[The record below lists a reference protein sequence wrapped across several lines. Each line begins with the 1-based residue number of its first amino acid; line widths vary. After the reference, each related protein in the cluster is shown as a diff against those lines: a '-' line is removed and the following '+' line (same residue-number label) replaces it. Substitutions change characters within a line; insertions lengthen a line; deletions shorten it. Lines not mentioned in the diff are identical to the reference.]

1 MGRLDIAM
9 KELMNDYNVFAD
21 AFNFRRAEGHK
32 ILSSSLREMDPSAY
46 VSDVMGGVFSSQSSD
61 IARKLVVRGDES
73 RTCALLLLENQF
85 HSDRLMPFRYL
96 YAAAMHWRRVVLE
109 TNRLHKKANDL
120 KDLNDFLSGFG
131 PNDFLPRLYMMV
143 LYAGKEPWKGPLR
156 LAELL
161 DRTDA
166 DSGLYE
172 PDCRLNII
180 SLAEL
185 SEAEIGRFQTNEMKV
200 MATAVRLQD
209 DLKRLEEV
217 SRTDP
222 AFRSVDR
229 ELYNVVKISTGFD
242 LPIPQQPKG
251 NNMSTAIEEY
261 KKSVKQ
267 EAIEEYKQNVKD
279 ERDTQIVTNML
290 HENMSISV
298 IEKVTNMPHE
308 QIIQIAK
315 ANNIPLP

>member
-9 KELMNDYNVFAD
+9 KELMNDYDVFAD
-21 AFNFRRAEGHK
+21 AFNFRRAEGRK
-32 ILSSSLREMDPSAY
+32 ILPSSLREMDPSAY
-46 VSDVMGGVFSSQSSD
+46 AADALAGVFDSQSSD
-61 IARKLVVRGDES
+61 LARQLVVRGDES
-73 RTCALLLLENQF
+73 RTCAMLLLENQF
-85 HSDRLMPFRYL
+85 RSNRLMPFRYL
-96 YAAAMHWRRVVLE
+96 YAAAMHWRRVVIE
-109 TNRLHKKANDL
+109 TDRLHRKAKDL
-120 KDLNDFLSGFG
+120 KDPNDFLSGFG
-131 PNDFLPRLYMMV
+131 PDDFLPRLYMMV

-185 SEAEIGRFQTNEMKV
+185 SEAEVGRFQTNEMKV

-209 DLKRLEEV
+209 DLKKLEEV

-229 ELYNVVKISTGFD
+229 ELYNIVKISTGFD
-242 LPIPQQPKG
+242 LPTPIQPKG

-261 KKSVKQ
+261 KKSVKN
-267 EAIEEYKQNVKD
+267 EGRLEGRLEGAE
-279 ERDTQIVTNML
+279 ERDIQIVTNML
-290 HENMSISV
+290 KKKCSLAMIEDFIQISQ
-298 IEKVTNMPHE
+298 K

>member
-21 AFNFRRAEGHK
+21 AFNFRRAEGRK
-32 ILSSSLREMDPSAY
+32 ILPSSLREMDPSAY
-46 VSDVMGGVFSSQSSD
+46 AADALAGVFDSQSSD
-61 IARKLVVRGDES
+61 LARQLVVRGDES
-73 RTCALLLLENQF
+73 RTCAMLLLENQF
-85 HSDRLMPFRYL
+85 RSNRLMPFRYL
-96 YAAAMHWRRVVLE
+96 YAAAMHWRRVVME
-109 TNRLHKKANDL
+109 TARLHKKANDL
-120 KDLNDFLSGFG
+120 ITSDDFLAGFG
-131 PNDFLPRLYMMV
+131 PDDFLPRLYMMV

-185 SEAEIGRFQTNEMKV
+185 SEAEVGRFQTNEMKV

-209 DLKRLEEV
+209 DLKKLEEV

-229 ELYNVVKISTGFD
+229 ELYNIVKISTGFD
-242 LPIPQQPKG
+242 LPTPIQPKG

-261 KKSVKQ
+261 KKSVKN
-267 EAIEEYKQNVKD
+267 EGRLEGRLEGAE
-279 ERDTQIVTNML
+279 ERDIQIVTNML
-290 HENMSISV
+290 KKKCSLAMIEDFIQISQ
-298 IEKVTNMPHE
+298 K